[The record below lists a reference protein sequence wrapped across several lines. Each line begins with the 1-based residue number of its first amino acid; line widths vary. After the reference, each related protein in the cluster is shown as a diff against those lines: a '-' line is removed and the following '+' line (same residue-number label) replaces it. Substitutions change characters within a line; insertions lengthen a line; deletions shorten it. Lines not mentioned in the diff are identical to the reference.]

1 MSDLFGGAISADIP
15 STFIDASDFRPIPS
29 HQEVYVSKDS
39 SDSII
44 IEIVEMQPVPIEI
57 MAEYHL
63 KEVCDSLSNVVIENG
78 ISNQIGAVGAMGYG
92 RIQDQ
97 MIHMIVLRLEK
108 QATDLLISWNSTD
121 NRASELKDLTS
132 TLIVRDFSLFS

>member
-57 MAEYHL
+57 MAKYHL